1 MMQIPFSPPDITEA
15 EIEEVAAALRS
26 GWITTGPRTKELE
39 RQVAARCGTKKAV
52 CLNSQ
57 TACAEMVLRLMEIG
71 PGDEVILPAYTYTAT
86 ASVVQHVG
94 AAIVMV
100 DCQKDSLEMDYD
112 SVEKAVTSRT
122 KAIILN
128 SPCNPT
134 GSCLS
139 AETMEK
145 IARIVDCF
153 ARRLQIQER
162 LTEQVA
168 EAIQDAA
175 KAEGVGVVFRCRHL
189 CMMMRGV
196 EKQNS
201 EMVTSAML
209 GSFREDEKVRQ
220 EFLSLVNR

>member
-1 MMQIPFSPPDITEA
+1 MKKTEVREPDERKIASLVRQLLVELGEDPGREGLLKTPSR
-15 EIEEVAAALRS
+15 VAKSLAFLTR
-26 GWITTGPRTKELE
+26 GYRQTPRG
-39 RQVAARCGTKKAV
+39 V
-52 CLNSQ
+52 LNN
-57 TACAEMVLRLMEIG
+57 AIFDAGANHMIVLRNI
-71 PGDEVILPAYTYTAT
+71 EVYSMCEHHMLPFYGTCA
-86 ASVVQHVG
+86 VG
-94 AAIVMV
+94 YIARSKVLGV
-100 DCQKDSLEMDYD
+100 S
-112 SVEKAVTSRT
+112 
-122 KAIILN
+122 
-128 SPCNPT
+128 
-134 GSCLS
+134 
-139 AETMEK
+139 K

-168 EAIQDAA
+168 EAIMDAA

-220 EFLSLVNR
+220 EFLSLAK

>member
-1 MMQIPFSPPDITEA
+1 MKEPNEKKIA
-15 EIEEVAAALRS
+15 ELVRKLLVELGEDPTRDGLVKTPARVAKSLLYLTR
-26 GWITTGPRTKELE
+26 GYRQTPRGVLNN
-39 RQVAARCGTKKAV
+39 AV
-52 CLNSQ
+52 FDAGANH
-57 TACAEMVLRLMEIG
+57 MIVLRNI
-71 PGDEVILPAYTYTAT
+71 EVYSMCEHHMLPLFGTCA
-86 ASVVQHVG
+86 VG
-94 AAIVMV
+94 YIARSKVLGV
-100 DCQKDSLEMDYD
+100 S
-112 SVEKAVTSRT
+112 
-122 KAIILN
+122 
-128 SPCNPT
+128 
-134 GSCLS
+134 
-139 AETMEK
+139 K

-168 EAIQDAA
+168 DAILDAS

-220 EFLSLVNR
+220 EFLSLAK